1 MGGGSIRSLRKK
13 REIKGAI
20 EALRNDSPVDSVIL
34 NIDEM
39 GPVAAKSYPGQE
51 AVNIQARPAQRARQE
66 IDYGRRAKG

>member
-1 MGGGSIRSLRKK
+1 
-13 REIKGAI
+13 
-20 EALRNDSPVDSVIL
+20 VDSVIL